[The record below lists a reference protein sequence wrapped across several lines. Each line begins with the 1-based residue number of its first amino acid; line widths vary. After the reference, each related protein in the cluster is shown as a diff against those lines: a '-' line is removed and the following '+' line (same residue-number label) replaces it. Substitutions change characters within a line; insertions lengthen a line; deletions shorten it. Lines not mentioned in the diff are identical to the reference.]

1 MGFLTPTIPIDE
13 SHGRGV
19 RVYRTKVAS
28 CLASGL
34 ICPEAIREHRQR
46 WSLSTSQ
53 SNATNDERR
62 QRMSRSRRPG
72 GLGVIAGLLAL
83 AALAGCTPPPKVV
96 TNITNARDQVKF
108 LYVQGDGQ
116 GVLKCQVAQDGALS
130 QCRDIAVALDD

>member
-1 MGFLTPTIPIDE
+1 
-13 SHGRGV
+13 
-19 RVYRTKVAS
+19 
-28 CLASGL
+28 
-34 ICPEAIREHRQR
+34 
-46 WSLSTSQ
+46 
-53 SNATNDERR
+53 
-62 QRMSRSRRPG
+62 MSRSRRPG